1 MLIAAGTR
9 DEKIAFA
16 GAAREKKMKRIVQGM
31 RRPDPKV
38 RSALEAWKA
47 EGDAEAD

>member
-1 MLIAAGTR
+1 VLIAAGTR
-9 DEKIAFA
+9 DEKMAFA

-38 RSALEAWKA
+38 RSALDAWRA
-47 EGDAEAD
+47 GGAREGE

>member
-9 DEKIAFA
+9 DEKMAFA

-31 RRPDPKV
+31 RRPDTKV
-38 RSALEAWKA
+38 RSALDGWRAGGA
-47 EGDAEAD
+47 REGE